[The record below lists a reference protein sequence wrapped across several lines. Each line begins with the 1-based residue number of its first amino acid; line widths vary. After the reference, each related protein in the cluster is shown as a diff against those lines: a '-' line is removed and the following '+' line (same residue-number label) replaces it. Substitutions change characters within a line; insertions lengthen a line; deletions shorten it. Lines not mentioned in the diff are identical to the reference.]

1 MKDPRKEQ
9 WLTKEGIEW
18 HYEAD
23 VPLSKVDRE
32 ASLKNQARFKAI
44 DQDHVLELAIAAEQ
58 YELPALVGY
67 YSVNRHIVIIDGNH
81 RMEAYNLI
89 GKSTSDFYIVDTAY
103 SWAIDRLTRI
113 ANKLEGPGLTR
124 DEKLSHAMYFVRNQ
138 NMPVEAAAKTMGIA
152 AGTLQNALSAAEVQ
166 ERLSGLGF
174 NERLYPSTLQELYRI
189 KQDSALLESAR
200 LVHEAQLSSL
210 EVPELARKVSKARS
224 EKEQQAIIDGMRRQ
238 FRSRIARTRAGQI
251 RQQILPTVKYRRAVD
266 AINATRP
273 ESVRP
278 LDRDLFRRTRSAV
291 KKLEEISQGEPGTE

>member
-9 WLTKEGIEW
+9 WLTKEGVEW

-23 VPLSKVDRE
+23 VPLTKVDRE

-67 YSVNRHIVIIDGNH
+67 YNVNRYIVIIDGNH

-89 GKSTSDFYIVDTAY
+89 GKATSDFYIVDTAY

-124 DEKLSHAMYFVRNQ
+124 DEKLSHAMYFVRTQ

-152 AGTLQNALSAAEVQ
+152 AGTLQNALSATEVQ
-166 ERLSGLGF
+166 ERLSALGF
-174 NERLYPSTLQELYRI
+174 NDRLYPSTLQELYRI
-189 KQDSALLESAR
+189 KQDSALLESAK
-200 LVHEAQLSSL
+200 LVHEAQLSSV
-210 EVPELARKVSKARS
+210 EVPELARKVSRARS

-266 AINATRP
+266 AINSTRP
-273 ESVRP
+273 ESVKP
-278 LDRDLFRRTRSAV
+278 LDRDLFRRTRNAV
-291 KKLEEISQGEPGTE
+291 KKLEEISQGGPGTE

>member
-9 WLTKEGIEW
+9 WLTKEGVEW

-67 YSVNRHIVIIDGNH
+67 YNVNRYIVIIDGNH

-89 GKSTSDFYIVDTAY
+89 GKTTSDFYIVDTAY

-124 DEKLSHAMYFVRNQ
+124 DEKLSHAMYFVRTQ

-152 AGTLQNALSAAEVQ
+152 AGTLQNALSATEVQ

-174 NERLYPSTLQELYRI
+174 NDTLYPSTLQELYRI
-189 KQDSALLESAR
+189 KQDSALLESAK
-200 LVHEAQLSSL
+200 LVHEAQLSSI

-266 AINATRP
+266 AINSTRP
-273 ESVRP
+273 ESVKP
-278 LDRDLFRRTRSAV
+278 LDRDLFRRTRSAI
-291 KKLEEISQGEPGTE
+291 KKLEEISQSGPGTE